1 MNVASYLSDNQ
12 SEEVLIKNKG
22 VALEGNEL
30 KQLKTEE
37 WTEGLL

>member
-1 MNVASYLSDNQ
+1 MFYAIQVTANQ
-12 SEEVLIKNKG
+12 KRFWFKKKG

>member
-12 SEEVLIKNKG
+12 SEEVLIKKKKG

-37 WTEGLL
+37 